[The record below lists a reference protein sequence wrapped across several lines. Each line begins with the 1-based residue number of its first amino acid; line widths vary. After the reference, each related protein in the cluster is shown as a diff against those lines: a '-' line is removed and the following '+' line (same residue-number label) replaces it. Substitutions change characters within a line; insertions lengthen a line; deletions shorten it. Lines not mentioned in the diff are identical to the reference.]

1 MYAGDHLTLQDLELV
16 GGEPLMSVNVWPVRR
31 QTYGYLPSRKAS
43 PPVGWYQII
52 LLGDRG
58 TCVLTICRGLHSTAG
73 RPGFELATC
82 WLQVQRPNHS
92 ATVPLAGMKCTDRGT
107 GEWTAC
113 LQSLRDIGVFKSGV
127 LTTTLCLLSSRCVL
141 DTKQYSL
148 ITAMLMRY
156 INLHLLTYLLC
167 SLQDDDYDPV
177 PEITRSHFEEAMKFA
192 RRSVTDNDI
201 RKYEMFAQTLQ
212 QSRGIGSNFR
222 QVAAMLRFHRCPL
235 RHSYFTHGTRVLLLR
250 TIHSPKLCDVDI
262 LTFDGCI
269 LQSSYLPN
277 AVTRTS
283 NIFEPFCKETYTK
296 NWQTELQ
303 PLCTRSTLC
312 TS

>member
-1 MYAGDHLTLQDLELV
+1 MYAGAHLTLQDLELV
-16 GGEPLMSVNVWPVRR
+16 GGEPLMSVNVWPVRC

-58 TCVLTICRGLHSTAG
+58 TCVLTICWGLHSTAG

-127 LTTTLCLLSSRCVL
+127 LTTTPCLLSSRCVL

-156 INLHLLTYLLC
+156 INLHLLTYLLTLFAAGRRLRSGAWDHSQSLRGSDEVC
-167 SLQDDDYDPV
+167 SAVGDRQRHPQVRDVCTDAAAESRHRLQLQAS
-177 PEITRSHFEEAMKFA
+177 RC
-192 RRSVTDNDI
+192 R
-201 RKYEMFAQTLQ
+201 AQ
-212 QSRGIGSNFR
+212 I
-222 QVAAMLRFHRCPL
+222 
-235 RHSYFTHGTRVLLLR
+235 
-250 TIHSPKLCDVDI
+250 SPM
-262 LTFDGCI
+262 
-269 LQSSYLPN
+269 
-277 AVTRTS
+277 
-283 NIFEPFCKETYTK
+283 
-296 NWQTELQ
+296 
-303 PLCTRSTLC
+303 ST
-312 TS
+312 